1 MAKPNIGILAIQ
13 GDFAA
18 HAAMLHSL
26 GARTTEV
33 RTIADLQ
40 QCHALILPGGE
51 STTQLQF
58 LQEEGLGEEI
68 KKFAKKRPVFG
79 TCAGAIL
86 LAARVNHPAQDSLGL
101 LDMTI
106 LRNGYGRQLASEV
119 SLGSSK
125 LKSEPMEMVFIRAP
139 IIESVGPGVEVL
151 AEFAGKPSLVQKGN
165 ILAATFHPE
174 LTSDFTVHQHFLGLI
189 KNGSARKRAHIPGR
203 KSVDKKS
210 HSTYK
215 K

>member
-1 MAKPNIGILAIQ
+1 MTKPNIGILAIQ

-26 GARTTEV
+26 GAETTEV
-33 RTIADLQ
+33 RTTADLQ
-40 QCHALILPGGE
+40 QCDALILPGGE

-68 KKFAKKRPVFG
+68 KKFAAKKQPVFG

-86 LAARVNHPAQDSLGL
+86 LAARVNNPAQDSLGL

-119 SLGSSK
+119 SFGNSK

-139 IIESVGPGVEVL
+139 IIESVGPGVQVL

-174 LTSDFTVHQHFLGLI
+174 LTSDSTVHQHFLGLI
-189 KNGSARKRAHIPGR
+189 KNGSAPPRAHSPVR
-203 KSVDKKS
+203 KSR
-210 HSTYK
+210 
-215 K
+215 